1 MDLSYLVLGFL
12 TGLSFIFA
20 IGPQNLFVIE
30 QGLKNQ
36 FVFTVCIICSV
47 SDFIL
52 IFIGILL
59 FHYLDNFLNQTVENI
74 LSILLILF
82 LANFIKSKLQEHTS
96 SVSFNFK
103 NNPKTFK
110 FVFFKVL
117 GFTFL
122 NPHVYSDTVFILGN
136 MSKNFLI
143 SHKISFGIGAS
154 FSSFIFFFFI
164 GYLSKHFSKF
174 LNKPNIWKFLNIVI
188 IIFMIF
194 IIIFVI
200 FDMIDS
206 NL

>member
-1 MDLSYLVLGFL
+1 MELSFLVFGFL
-12 TGLSFIFA
+12 IGLSFILA

-36 FVFTVCIICSV
+36 FVFTVCIICSI

-59 FHYLDNFLNQTVENI
+59 FHSIDSFLNKTIETI

-82 LANFIKSKLQEHTS
+82 LANFIRNKFNEKIS
-96 SVSFNFK
+96 SVPINSKDNLKSFK
-103 NNPKTFK
+103 S
-110 FVFFKVL
+110 VFFRVL

-136 MSKNFLI
+136 MSKNFMFGQ
-143 SHKISFGIGAS
+143 KISFGIGAS
-154 FSSFIFFFFI
+154 FSSLLFFFLI
-164 GYLSKHFSKF
+164 GYLSKYFSKF
-174 LNKPNIWKFLNIVI
+174 INKPKVWNILN
-188 IIFMIF
+188 IF
-194 IIIFVI
+194 IIIFMSIIILFVI
-200 FDMIDS
+200 SDIINS